1 MVGEQ
6 LVNHTVWDERV
17 APLLRGFLNL
27 LARLLYASANIIN
40 GIVDGPSG
48 ALHRAARTST
58 ADDSQHHNRQ
68 SQNCFH
74 AARIKPAGQ

>member
-1 MVGEQ
+1 M
-6 LVNHTVWDERV
+6 NHTGWDERM
-17 APLLRGFLNL
+17 AALLRRFLNF

-74 AARIKPAGQ
+74 AARIELVGK